1 MSVDMTTFNNFRE
14 SVANLGGNIAASTLS
29 DAERVRRAKQTFA
42 KKLDGHMA
50 IDLDTCIHCGMCAEA
65 CHFYEAT
72 QNEKYS
78 PVYKFRLL
86 RRFYRR
92 EMSPMRY
99 LYRPFTRDISA
110 ADLEE
115 WQELVYDACTNCGRC
130 DMMCPM
136 GINISTLIRV
146 VREGLAAAE
155 LVPAELQALQ
165 QEQQQENTVFGVGPA
180 QLKALVHDLGTRK
193 INVPLDRPH
202 ADVMLLTTAADVLL
216 FGDSLAASAR
226 ILNKSGANWTICSDA
241 FDATNIGLISGDDAG
256 MKGAIKRIVDKAA
269 DLGANTVLLPE
280 SGHAYQ
286 AMRWES
292 ANEIGESL
300 PFEVLS
306 MAEYIA
312 AELKAER
319 LDVTPQSNGASV
331 TYHDPCR
338 LARKSGVMQQP
349 RDVLAALGYDVRETA
364 ASGRENYCCGGGCGE
379 YVIKRSAGLRQKAF
393 EIKRREFDA
402 TGADSVVAGCA
413 NCRINLM
420 TGAENSGWETPVT
433 SLVETVAA
441 RLDD

>member
-441 RLDD
+441 RLAD